1 MKLYKPE
8 NQLPDEEVIILS
20 MTPDEYGLMCKFMT
34 DNGIGYGPGR
44 TMTNKW
50 REAREE
56 FKKK

>member
-1 MKLYKPE
+1 MKLYKE
-8 NQLPDEEVIILS
+8 NKSDGEEFIFLCMS
-20 MTPDEYGLMCKFMT
+20 PDEYGLMCKFMT
-34 DNGIGYGPGR
+34 ENGIGYGPGR